1 MIKELSK
8 KIGFEVSM
16 KANLLYICSYSMA
29 SIFLF
34 ADNTSSLLHCL
45 NANVGHA
52 KIVADAPHPASA
64 DKKRK
69 PNRKHTL
76 ENQGNF
82 LALSI
87 HDS

>member
-1 MIKELSK
+1 
-8 KIGFEVSM
+8 
-16 KANLLYICSYSMA
+16 MA

-34 ADNTSSLLHCL
+34 ADNTSLFHCL
-45 NANVGHA
+45 NANAGHA

-64 DKKRK
+64 HKKRK

-82 LALSI
+82 FALNI
-87 HDS
+87 HEL